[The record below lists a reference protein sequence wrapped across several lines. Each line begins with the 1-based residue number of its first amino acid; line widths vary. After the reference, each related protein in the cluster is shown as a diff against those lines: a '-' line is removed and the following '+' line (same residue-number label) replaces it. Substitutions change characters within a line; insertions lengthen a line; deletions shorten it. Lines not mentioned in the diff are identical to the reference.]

1 MITTLI
7 SFIIALG
14 ILVFVH
20 ELGHFLVAKWSGIRV
35 ERFSVGMPPRMVGF
49 KYGETDYCLSWI
61 PFGGYVKMAGQADV
75 GSEEITGQPWE
86 FPSKSVWTRMAVV
99 AAGPFMNFLF
109 AFVALVFLYAVY
121 GIDTSESTRIDPE
134 EESVAQAVG
143 LLRGDEVVSVGG
155 EKVDNAYRLMEALED
170 AASGQVE
177 VVVQREGKLFDF
189 ALPAVGEEGYGIRFM
204 RPPTVGQV
212 MQGEPAAEVGLLQGD
227 EIVEVDGVAILS
239 WFDMSRE
246 IRRHPDRQIA
256 LVWNRAGVRMQG
268 FITPRGFSEGDSK
281 IGRIG
286 ISPEEGIR
294 IRHYVGVR
302 QALELGLVG
311 VYSSS
316 SMILDFLGQL
326 FQGDRS
332 TEELGGPLRIAQMAG
347 ETAEKG
353 TKHFISFLAMLSV
366 NLAIINLLPIPVL
379 DGGHLMMFGVEAIMR
394 RPLSLRIQER
404 VQQVGMAIMLFI
416 IALVMF
422 NDLNQ
427 MVFHHIVDLF

>member
-1 MITTLI
+1 MITIL
-7 SFIIALG
+7 SFVIALG

-75 GSEEITGQPWE
+75 GSDEITGAPWE

-109 AFVALVFLYAVY
+109 AFVALAFLYAAY
-121 GIDTSESTRIDPE
+121 GIDTSESTVIDPE
-134 EESVAQAVG
+134 ENSAAQAVG
-143 LLRGDEVVSVGG
+143 LLRGDEIVSVDG
-155 EKVDNAYRLMEALED
+155 EKTDNSYRLMEALE
-170 AASGQVE
+170 AASGQVQL
-177 VVVQREGKLFDF
+177 VVQREGKLFDF
-189 ALPAVGEEGYGIRFM
+189 TLPAVGEEGYGLRLM
-204 RPPTVGQV
+204 LPPTVGQV
-212 MQGEPAAEVGLLQGD
+212 VQGEPAATVGLLEGD
-227 EIVEVDGVAILS
+227 EIVEVDGVAVIS
-239 WFDMSRE
+239 WSDMSRE
-246 IRRHPDRQIA
+246 IRRHPDRQIT
-256 LVWNRAGVRMQG
+256 LVWERAGVRMEG
-268 FITPRGFSEGDSK
+268 LITPRSFSEGDSE

-286 ISPEEGIR
+286 IVPQEGIR
-294 IRHYVGVR
+294 HHVGIGR
-302 QALELGLVG
+302 ALELGLLG
-311 VYSSS
+311 VYTSS

-347 ETAEKG
+347 ETAEQGAKS
-353 TKHFISFLAMLSV
+353 FISFLAMLSV

-379 DGGHLMMFGVEAIMR
+379 DGGHLTMFVVEAIMR
-394 RPLSLRIQER
+394 RPLSLRVQER
-404 VQQVGMAIMLFI
+404 IHQLGTAIMLFI
-416 IALVMF
+416 VALVMF

-427 MVFHHIVDLF
+427 MVFHHIVELFQ

>member
-1 MITTLI
+1 MITTLF

-49 KYGETDYCLSWI
+49 KYGETDYCLSWV

-109 AFVALVFLYAVY
+109 AFVALVFLYAAY

-155 EKVDNAYRLMEALED
+155 ERVNNSYRLMEVLED
-170 AASGQVE
+170 ATSGQVE
-177 VVVQREGKLFDF
+177 IMVQREGELFDF
-189 ALPAVGEEGYGIRFM
+189 TLPAVGEEGYGLRLM
-204 RPPTVGQV
+204 LPPIVGQV
-212 MQGEPAAEVGLLQGD
+212 IQGEPAAEVGLLEGD
-227 EIVEVDGVAILS
+227 EIVDVGGVAVLS
-239 WFDMSRE
+239 WSDMSRE

-256 LVWNRAGVRMQG
+256 LAWDREGVRMQG
-268 FITPRGFSEGDSK
+268 LITPRGFSESDSK
-281 IGRIG
+281 VGRIG
-286 ISPEEGIR
+286 IGPEEGIR
-294 IRHYVGVR
+294 HHVGVG

-353 TKHFISFLAMLSV
+353 AKYFISFLAMLSV
-366 NLAIINLLPIPVL
+366 NLAILNLLPIPVL
-379 DGGHLMMFGVEAIMR
+379 DGGHLMMFSVEAIMR
-394 RPLSLRIQER
+394 RPLSLRLQER
-404 VQQVGMAIMLFI
+404 INQVGTAIMLFI
-416 IALVMF
+416 IVLVMF

-427 MVFHHIVDLF
+427 MVFHHIVELFQ

>member
-1 MITTLI
+1 MITTLL
-7 SFIIALG
+7 SFVIALG

-35 ERFSVGMPPRMVGF
+35 ERFSLGMPPRMVGF
-49 KYGETDYCLSWI
+49 QYGETDYCLSWI

-109 AFVALVFLYAVY
+109 AFFALAFLYANY
-121 GIDTSESTRIDPE
+121 GIDTSESTRIDPRE
-134 EESVAQAVG
+134 DSVAQSVG
-143 LLRGDEVVSVGG
+143 LLPGDEVVSVDG
-155 EKVDNAYRLMEALED
+155 EEVDNAYRLMETLE
-170 AASGQVE
+170 AAEFGQVQL
-177 VVVQREGKLFDF
+177 VVQREGKLFDVT
-189 ALPAVGEEGYGIRFM
+189 LPAVGEEGYGLRLM
-204 RPPTVGQV
+204 LPPVVGQV
-212 MQGEPAAEVGLLQGD
+212 MQGEPAAEVGLLKGD
-227 EIVEVDGVAILS
+227 EIVEVGGVAVVNWS
-239 WFDMSRE
+239 DMSQE

-256 LVWNRAGVRMQG
+256 LVWERDGVRMQG
-268 FITPRGFSEGDSK
+268 LITPRSFSEGDSQV
-281 IGRIG
+281 GRIG
-286 ISPEEGIR
+286 ISPKEGIR
-294 IRHYVGVR
+294 HHVGVGK
-302 QALELGLVG
+302 AFELGLLG
-311 VYSSS
+311 VYASS

-347 ETAEKG
+347 ETAEQG

-379 DGGHLMMFGVEAIMR
+379 DGGHLMLFCVEAIMR
-394 RPLSLRIQER
+394 RPLSMRLQER
-404 VQQVGMAIMLFI
+404 VQQVGSAIMLCI
-416 IALVMF
+416 VALVMF

-427 MVFHHIVDLF
+427 MVFHHILELFE

>member
-1 MITTLI
+1 MITIL
-7 SFIIALG
+7 SFVIALG

-75 GSEEITGQPWE
+75 GSDEITGAPWE

-109 AFVALVFLYAVY
+109 AFVALAFLYAAY
-121 GIDTSESTRIDPE
+121 GIDTSESTVIDPE
-134 EESVAQAVG
+134 ENSVAQAVG
-143 LLRGDEVVSVGG
+143 LLRGDEIVSVDG
-155 EKVDNAYRLMEALED
+155 EETDNSYRLMEALEG
-170 AASGQVE
+170 AESGQVQL
-177 VVVQREGKLFDF
+177 VVQREGKLFDF
-189 ALPAVGEEGYGIRFM
+189 TLPAVGEEGYGLRLM
-204 RPPTVGQV
+204 LPPTVGQV
-212 MQGEPAAEVGLLQGD
+212 VQGEPAATVGLLEGD
-227 EIVEVDGVAILS
+227 EIVEVDGVAVIS
-239 WFDMSRE
+239 WSDMSRE
-246 IRRHPDRQIA
+246 IRRHPDRQIT
-256 LVWNRAGVRMQG
+256 LVWERAGERMQG
-268 FITPRGFSEGDSK
+268 LITPRSFSEGDTE

-286 ISPEEGIR
+286 IVPQEGIR
-294 IRHYVGVR
+294 HHVGIGR
-302 QALELGLVG
+302 ALELGLLG
-311 VYSSS
+311 VYTSS

-347 ETAEKG
+347 ETAEQGAKS
-353 TKHFISFLAMLSV
+353 FISFLAMLSV

-379 DGGHLMMFGVEAIMR
+379 DGGHLMLFSVEAIMR
-394 RPLSLRIQER
+394 RPLSVRLQERIQTAGGA
-404 VQQVGMAIMLFI
+404 VMLFI
-416 IALVMF
+416 VALVLF

-427 MVFHHIVDLF
+427 MVFHHIVELFQ

>member
-1 MITTLI
+1 MITTLL

-49 KYGETDYCLSWI
+49 KYGETDYCLSWV

-109 AFVALVFLYAVY
+109 AFVALVFLYAAY

-155 EKVDNAYRLMEALED
+155 ERVNNSYRLMEVLED
-170 AASGQVE
+170 ATSGQVE
-177 VVVQREGKLFDF
+177 VVVQREGELFDF
-189 ALPAVGEEGYGIRFM
+189 TLPAVGEEGYGLRLM
-204 RPPTVGQV
+204 LPPIVGQV
-212 MQGEPAAEVGLLQGD
+212 IQGEPAAEVGLLEGD
-227 EIVEVDGVAILS
+227 EIVDVGGVAVLS
-239 WFDMSRE
+239 WSDMSRE

-256 LVWNRAGVRMQG
+256 LVWDREGVRMQG
-268 FITPRGFSEGDSK
+268 LITPRGFSESDSK
-281 IGRIG
+281 VGRIG
-286 ISPEEGIR
+286 IGPEEGIR
-294 IRHYVGVR
+294 HHVGVG

-353 TKHFISFLAMLSV
+353 AKYFISFLAMLSV
-366 NLAIINLLPIPVL
+366 NLAILNLLPIPVL
-379 DGGHLMMFGVEAIMR
+379 DGGHLMMFSVEAIMR
-394 RPLSLRIQER
+394 RPLSLRLQER
-404 VQQVGMAIMLFI
+404 IHQVGTAIMLFI
-416 IALVMF
+416 IVLVMF

-427 MVFHHIVDLF
+427 MVFHHIVELFQ

>member
-1 MITTLI
+1 MITTLL

-109 AFVALVFLYAVY
+109 AFVALAFLYAAY

-155 EKVDNAYRLMEALED
+155 ERIENSYRLMEALKD

-189 ALPAVGEEGYGIRFM
+189 TLPAVGEEGYGLRLM
-204 RPPTVGQV
+204 LPSVVGQV
-212 MQGEPAAEVGLLQGD
+212 MQGDPAAEVGLLEGD
-227 EIVEVDGVAILS
+227 EIVEVDGVSVLS
-239 WFDMSRE
+239 WDDMSQE

-256 LVWNRAGVRMQG
+256 LVWDRGGVRMRG
-268 FITPRGFSEGDSK
+268 LITPRGFSEGDSK

-286 ISPEEGIR
+286 IGHEEGIR
-294 IRHYVGVR
+294 HHVGAG
-302 QALELGLVG
+302 QALELGLIG

-347 ETAEKG
+347 KTAEKG
-353 TKHFISFLAMLSV
+353 AKYFINFLAMLSV

-379 DGGHLMMFGVEAIMR
+379 DGGHLTMFIVEAIMR
-394 RPLSLRIQER
+394 RPLSLRVQER
-404 VQQVGMAIMLFI
+404 IHQAGTAIMLFI

-427 MVFHHIVDLF
+427 MVFHHIFELFQ

>member
-1 MITTLI
+1 MITTLL

-109 AFVALVFLYAVY
+109 AFVALVFLYAAY

-155 EKVDNAYRLMEALED
+155 ERVNNSYRLMEVLED
-170 AASGQVE
+170 ATSGQVE
-177 VVVQREGKLFDF
+177 IVVQREGELFDF
-189 ALPAVGEEGYGIRFM
+189 TLPAVGEEGYGLRLM
-204 RPPTVGQV
+204 LPPIVGQV
-212 MQGEPAAEVGLLQGD
+212 IQGEPAAEVGLLEGD
-227 EIVEVDGVAILS
+227 EIVDVGGVAVLS
-239 WFDMSRE
+239 WSDMSRE

-256 LVWNRAGVRMQG
+256 LVWDREGVRMQG
-268 FITPRGFSEGDSK
+268 LITPRGFSESDSK
-281 IGRIG
+281 VGRIG
-286 ISPEEGIR
+286 IGPEEGIR
-294 IRHYVGVR
+294 HHVGVG

-353 TKHFISFLAMLSV
+353 AKYFISFLAMLSV
-366 NLAIINLLPIPVL
+366 NLAILNLLPIPVL
-379 DGGHLMMFGVEAIMR
+379 DGGHLMMFSVEAIMR
-394 RPLSLRIQER
+394 RPLSLRLQER
-404 VQQVGMAIMLFI
+404 IHQVGTAIMLFI
-416 IALVMF
+416 IVLVMF

-427 MVFHHIVDLF
+427 MVFHHIVELFQ

>member
-1 MITTLI
+1 MITTLL

-49 KYGETDYCLSWI
+49 KYGETDYCLSWV

-109 AFVALVFLYAVY
+109 AFVALVFLYAAY

-134 EESVAQAVG
+134 GESVAQAVG
-143 LLRGDEVVSVGG
+143 LLRGDEVVSVSG
-155 EKVDNAYRLMEALED
+155 ERVYNSYRLMEVLED
-170 AASGQVE
+170 ARFGQAE
-177 VVVQREGKLFDF
+177 IVVQREGKLFDF
-189 ALPAVGEEGYGIRFM
+189 TLPAVGEEGYGIRLM
-204 RPPTVGQV
+204 LPPVVGQV
-212 MQGEPAAEVGLLQGD
+212 IQGEPAAEVGLLEGD
-227 EIVEVDGVAILS
+227 EIVEVDGVAVLS
-239 WFDMSRE
+239 WSDMSRE

-256 LVWNRAGVRMQG
+256 LAWDREGVRMQG
-268 FITPRGFSEGDSK
+268 LITPRGFSESDSK
-281 IGRIG
+281 VGRIG
-286 ISPEEGIR
+286 IGPEEGIR
-294 IRHYVGVR
+294 HHVGLG

-353 TKHFISFLAMLSV
+353 AKYFISFLAMLSV
-366 NLAIINLLPIPVL
+366 NLAILNLLPIPVL
-379 DGGHLMMFGVEAIMR
+379 DGGHLMMFSVEAIMR
-394 RPLSLRIQER
+394 RPLSLRLQER
-404 VQQVGMAIMLFI
+404 INQVGTAIMLFI
-416 IALVMF
+416 IVLVMF

-427 MVFHHIVDLF
+427 MVFHHIVELFQ

>member
-1 MITTLI
+1 MITIL
-7 SFIIALG
+7 SFVIALG

-75 GSEEITGQPWE
+75 GSDEITGAPWE

-109 AFVALVFLYAVY
+109 AFVALAFLYAAY
-121 GIDTSESTRIDPE
+121 GIDTSESTVIDPE
-134 EESVAQAVG
+134 ENSVAQAVG
-143 LLRGDEVVSVGG
+143 LLRGDEIVSVDG
-155 EKVDNAYRLMEALED
+155 EKTDNSYRLMEALEG
-170 AASGQVE
+170 AASGQVQL
-177 VVVQREGKLFDF
+177 VVQREGKLFDF
-189 ALPAVGEEGYGIRFM
+189 TLPAVGEEGYGLRLM
-204 RPPTVGQV
+204 LPPTVGQV
-212 MQGEPAAEVGLLQGD
+212 VQGEPAATVGLLEGD
-227 EIVEVDGVAILS
+227 EIVEVDGVAVIS
-239 WFDMSRE
+239 WSDMSRE
-246 IRRHPDRQIA
+246 IRRHPDRQIT
-256 LVWNRAGVRMQG
+256 LVWERAGERMQG
-268 FITPRGFSEGDSK
+268 LITPRSFSEGDTE

-286 ISPEEGIR
+286 IVPQEGIR
-294 IRHYVGVR
+294 HHVGIGR
-302 QALELGLVG
+302 ALELGLLG
-311 VYSSS
+311 VYTSS

-347 ETAEKG
+347 ETAEQGAKS
-353 TKHFISFLAMLSV
+353 FISFLAMLSV

-379 DGGHLMMFGVEAIMR
+379 DGGHLMLFSVEAIMR
-394 RPLSLRIQER
+394 RPLSVRLQERIQTAGGA
-404 VQQVGMAIMLFI
+404 VMLFI
-416 IALVMF
+416 VALVLF

-427 MVFHHIVDLF
+427 MVFHHIVELFQ

>member
-1 MITTLI
+1 MITTLL

-49 KYGETDYCLSWI
+49 KYGETDYCFSWV

-109 AFVALVFLYAVY
+109 AFVALVFLYAAY

-155 EKVDNAYRLMEALED
+155 ERVNNSYRLMEILED
-170 AASGQVE
+170 ATSGQVE
-177 VVVQREGKLFDF
+177 IVVQREGELFDF
-189 ALPAVGEEGYGIRFM
+189 TLPAVGEEGYGLRLM
-204 RPPTVGQV
+204 LPPIVGQV
-212 MQGEPAAEVGLLQGD
+212 IQGEPAAEVGLLEGD
-227 EIVEVDGVAILS
+227 EIVDVGGVAVLS
-239 WFDMSRE
+239 WSDMSRE

-256 LVWNRAGVRMQG
+256 LVWDREGVRMQG
-268 FITPRGFSEGDSK
+268 LITPRGFSESDSK
-281 IGRIG
+281 VGRIG
-286 ISPEEGIR
+286 IGPEEGIR
-294 IRHYVGVR
+294 HHVGVG

-353 TKHFISFLAMLSV
+353 AKYFISFLAMLSV
-366 NLAIINLLPIPVL
+366 NLAILNLLPIPVL
-379 DGGHLMMFGVEAIMR
+379 DGGHLMMFSVEAIMR
-394 RPLSLRIQER
+394 RPLSLRLQER
-404 VQQVGMAIMLFI
+404 IHQVGTAIMLFI
-416 IALVMF
+416 IVLVMF

-427 MVFHHIVDLF
+427 MVFHHIVELFQ